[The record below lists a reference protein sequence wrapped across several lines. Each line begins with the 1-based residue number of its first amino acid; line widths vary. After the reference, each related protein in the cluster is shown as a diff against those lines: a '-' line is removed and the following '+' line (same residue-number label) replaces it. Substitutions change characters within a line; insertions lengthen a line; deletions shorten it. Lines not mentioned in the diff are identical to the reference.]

1 MKDNVQVEV
10 AFQHNDG
17 YNEVVDSFVNNIKT
31 PEGGTHLTGFRN
43 SLTKTFNDYA
53 RKNKILKDSD
63 QGLSGDDIREG
74 LTAIVSVKIEDP
86 QFEGQTKQKLGNT
99 VARGAVDSIVSEQL
113 TYFLEQNPAVAK
125 SICEKSLLAQRARE
139 AARKAR
145 ELVRRKSALETST
158 LPGKLADCS
167 EKNADLCE
175 VYIVEGDSAGG
186 SAKQGRDRKF
196 QAILPLWGKMLNVE
210 KSRADKIYNN
220 DKLQPV
226 ILAVGAGIGADFDLS
241 LIHI

>member
-1 MKDNVQVEV
+1 MV
-10 AFQHNDG
+10 
-17 YNEVVDSFVNNIKT
+17 NEALS
-31 PEGGTHLTGFRN
+31 
-43 SLTKTFNDYA
+43 TFLEEN
-53 RKNKILKDSD
+53 
-63 QGLSGDDIREG
+63 
-74 LTAIVSVKIEDP
+74 P
-86 QFEGQTKQKLGNT
+86 T
-99 VARGAVDSIVSEQL
+99 VAKAILEKCVS
-113 TYFLEQNPAVAK
+113 A
-125 SICEKSLLAQRARE
+125 SRARE

-167 EKNADLCE
+167 SKVPEECE

-226 ILAVGAGIGADFDLS
+226 I
-241 LIHI
+241 